1 MTALVAAAV
10 AVASLAGC
18 SSSKASTTSTTSSSG
33 GSGGSGSTSGTTITL
48 YNGQHPETTHALLAA
63 FEKQTGIHVRERD
76 SDETELAQQI
86 EQEGGSSPA
95 DVFYTEN
102 SPPLMALEGKGL
114 LSPLPSSVLSSVPSQ
129 YSSPQGD
136 WVGVTGRV
144 SVMVYNT
151 SQLSASQLPKS
162 IMDLADPQWKGKLAI
177 APTETDF
184 QPLVTSIANSK
195 GTQAAETWLKAV
207 KANASKHMEPDNET
221 LTADVNDGQAAIG
234 LINHYYWYRLAK
246 EVGSGKVHSAIGYFA
261 PEDPGYIIDVSGA
274 GVLKSSKHQAAAE
287 QLVAFLVSAA
297 GQQVISGPTSDSFEY
312 PLRPGVTA
320 SSELRPFTELQP
332 APLSIAALG
341 DGAESL
347 QLLQQAQLL

>member
-1 MTALVAAAV
+1 VTALVAAAV
-10 AVASLAGC
+10 AVATLAGC
-18 SSSKASTTSTTSSSG
+18 SSKSSS
-33 GSGGSGSTSGTTITL
+33 SDSSATTGSGSTSGTTITL
-48 YNGQHPETTHALLAA
+48 YNGQHPETTQALLAA

-76 SDETELAQQI
+76 GDETELAQQI

-114 LSPLPSSVLSSVPSQ
+114 LSALPGDVLAAVPSQ
-129 YSSPQGD
+129 YNSPQGD

-184 QPLVTSIANSK
+184 QPIVTSVAKSK
-195 GTQAAETWLKAV
+195 GTQAAETWLKAI
-207 KANASKHMEPDNET
+207 KSNAAKHIEPDNET
-221 LTADVNDGQAAIG
+221 VTADVNDGQAAIG

-246 EVGSGKVHSAIGYFA
+246 EVGSSKVHSAIGYFA
-261 PEDPGYIIDVSGA
+261 PQDPGYIIDVSGA

-297 GQQVISGPTSDSFEY
+297 GQQVISGPASDSFEY
-312 PLRPGVTA
+312 PLRPGVAA
-320 SSELRPFTELQP
+320 SSELRPFSELQP
-332 APLSIAALG
+332 APLSIADLG

-347 QLLQQAQLL
+347 QLLEQTQLL